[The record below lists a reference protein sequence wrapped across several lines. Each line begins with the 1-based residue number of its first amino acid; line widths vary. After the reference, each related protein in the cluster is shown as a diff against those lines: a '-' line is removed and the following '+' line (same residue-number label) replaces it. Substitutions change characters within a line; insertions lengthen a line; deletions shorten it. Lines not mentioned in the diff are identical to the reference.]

1 MISDSTRI
9 GRLEWAARL
18 QRQAQQMRVIAVKAQ
33 SPAMQRELMEYATR
47 LVDQALRLLAA
58 EHNDPEAGSEYDV

>member
-1 MISDSTRI
+1 
-9 GRLEWAARL
+9 
-18 QRQAQQMRVIAVKAQ
+18 MRVIAVKAQ